1 MKLLTVRS
9 LQSKILFLFLF
20 LLLLVQL
27 VSFFSTYRA
36 NRQVENI
43 QLSGHLENAKAVFET
58 QFNNRRYYLSA
69 FAETAAKDYGLK
81 SVLNED
87 NKSFLVALNNHR
99 KRINSDLAMAI
110 DDSGTIFAQLVTH
123 KSADGKQKVRVGK
136 DQGSKFKQSNSLLQE
151 DNAQLVTFDGELYQ
165 LSFAQLKSGGK
176 TIGWIGFGYLIDIEL
191 AKEMANLTDV
201 NVGFVIKTDESY
213 DVIAS
218 SDEAKYPAEGAHY
231 EKIINNI
238 EDAYVSQVVRLGE
251 LDQQNASAILFKSK
265 ADILESVGIEWPR
278 LALLIILTVIL
289 SSLGALAIARSITRP
304 IKQLVSQVKSISQGN
319 YGGVVDV
326 TGSKELQQ
334 LSGEFNQMTKAII
347 SREETISFQAF
358 HDPLTHLANRN
369 ALINELEQRTKQKQK
384 FLMIQVCY
392 LRAEEISDTLGYQV
406 GDEVTTE
413 VANRFINTQLD
424 YECFHL
430 GGEQFVLLTEE
441 QDVEVLMK
449 SLSNALNIM
458 CTFENISLHIQFAF
472 GVVISSEHNS
482 GDPAELLQKSNV
494 AIQHA
499 IKDKKVYQV
508 YDPAFDQDAVER
520 LFLTNS
526 LKQAIEEDQLTLF
539 YQPKLSLDTMT
550 ISHVEAL
557 VRWQHPER
565 GLIPPDAFISIA
577 EKTGQMDKLTR
588 WVTNAAMKQYVKWQE
603 KGFDINIAINIS
615 AENIMDKSYPDY
627 VIGLKKQ
634 HNLCDAAITL
644 EVTEDA
650 VVADPNKATMML
662 NYLRESGFKLSI
674 DDYGTG
680 YSSLAQLKQL
690 PVQEL
695 KIDRSFVQH
704 LTDDESDKIIVKST
718 IELAHNMKLS
728 VVAEGIEDEAALMW
742 LKSQGCQLAQGFFIS
757 RPLPADAFDKWIES
771 TEYNVGK
778 TNNN

>member
-9 LQSKILFLFLF
+9 LQSKILILFIF

-36 NRQVENI
+36 NRQLENI
-43 QLSGHLENAKAVFET
+43 QLTGHLENAKAVFET

-81 SVLNED
+81 SVLQED
-87 NKSFLVALNNHR
+87 NRSFLVALNNHR

-110 DDSGTIFAQLVTH
+110 DNEGNVFAQLVTYKTDEG
-123 KSADGKQKVRVGK
+123 KSKVRVGK
-136 DQGSKFKQSNSLLQE
+136 GQGTQFAHRDSLLEQ
-151 DNAQLVTFDGELYQ
+151 DNAQLVEVDNKLYQ
-165 LSFAQLKSGGK
+165 LSFAQLKSGGR
-176 TIGWIGFGYLIDIEL
+176 TIGWVGFGYLVDIVL
-191 AKEMANLTDV
+191 AQEMANLTDV
-201 NVGFVIKTDESY
+201 NVGFVMKTESSY

-218 SDEAKYPAEGAHY
+218 SDESKYPAEGNHY
-231 EKIINNI
+231 AMIIANE
-238 EDAYVSQVVRLGE
+238 EDAYVSEKVTLGQLNE
-251 LDQQNASAILFKSK
+251 QTVSAILFKSK

-278 LALLIILTVIL
+278 LILLIALTVAL
-289 SSLGALAIARSITRP
+289 SVFGALAIARSITRP
-304 IKQLVSQVKSISQGN
+304 VKQLVSQVKSISQGN
-319 YGGVVDV
+319 YDKSVDV

-369 ALINELEQRTKQKQK
+369 ALVNELELRAKNKQK
-384 FLMIQVCY
+384 FLMIQTCY
-392 LRAEEISDTLGYQV
+392 LRAEEITDTLGYQV
-406 GDEVTTE
+406 GDEVITE

-430 GGEQFVLLTEE
+430 GGEQFVLLAEE
-441 QDVEVLMK
+441 QDVEQLMNK
-449 SLSNALNIM
+449 LLSALNIM
-458 CTFENISLHIQFAF
+458 CQFENISLHIQFAF
-472 GVVISSEHNS
+472 GVVVSSEHHVGS
-482 GDPAELLQKSNV
+482 PAELLQKSNI
-494 AIQHA
+494 ALQHA
-499 IKDKKVYQV
+499 IRDKKDYQI
-508 YDPAFDQDAVER
+508 YDPSFDEDAIER

-526 LKQAIEEDQLTLF
+526 LKRAIEEDQLILF

-550 ISHVEAL
+550 VSHVEAL

-588 WVTNAAMKQYVKWQE
+588 WVTQAAIKQYVAWQQ
-603 KGFDINIAINIS
+603 KGIDINIAINIS
-615 AENIMDKSYPDY
+615 AENIMDKSYPDF
-627 VIGLKKQ
+627 VIGLKQQ
-634 HNLCDAAITL
+634 HKLCDSAITL

-662 NYLRESGFKLSI
+662 NYLRDSGFKLSI

-718 IELAHNMKLS
+718 IELAHNMTLS

-742 LKSQGCQLAQGFFIS
+742 LKSQGCQLAQGYFIS
-757 RPLPADAFDKWIES
+757 RPLPADAFDEWIES

-778 TNNN
+778 TKE

>member
-9 LQSKILFLFLF
+9 LQSKILILFLF

-27 VSFFSTYRA
+27 ISFFSTYQA
-36 NRQVENI
+36 NRKLENT
-43 QLSGHLENAKAVFET
+43 QLSSHLENARAVFET
-58 QFNNRRYYLSA
+58 QYNNRRYYLSA

-81 SVLNED
+81 SVIKED

-110 DDSGTIFAQLVTH
+110 DDDGTVLAQLVTYET
-123 KSADGKQKVRVGK
+123 AEGKLKVRVGK
-136 DQGSKFKQSNSLLQE
+136 DQGSVFSQRDRLLGQE
-151 DNAQLVTFDGELYQ
+151 HAQLVTVDHKLYQ

-176 TIGWIGFGYLIDIEL
+176 TVGWIGFGYLIDKVL
-191 AKEMANLTDV
+191 AQEMAKLTDV
-201 NVGFVIKTDESY
+201 NVGFVIKTDTGY

-218 SDEAKYPAEGAHY
+218 SDEGNYPSSGQVYDEIVANAAGTYA
-231 EKIINNI
+231 
-238 EDAYVSQVVRLGE
+238 SQIVRLGE
-251 LDQQNASAILFKSK
+251 LEQQQASAVLFKSK
-265 ADILESVGIEWPR
+265 ADILQSVGIEWPR
-278 LALLIILTVIL
+278 LAILVALTVIL
-289 SSLGALAIARSITRP
+289 STLGALAIARSITRP
-304 IKQLVSQVKSISQGN
+304 VKLLVSQVKSISKGN
-319 YGGVVDV
+319 YNINVSVR
-326 TGSKELQQ
+326 GSKELQQ
-334 LSGEFNQMTKAII
+334 LSTEFNDMKKAIV

-369 ALINELEQRTKQKQK
+369 ALVNELEKRVANDDE
-384 FLMIQVCY
+384 FLMIQACY
-392 LRAEEISDTLGYQV
+392 LRADEISDTLGYQV

-413 VANRFINTQLD
+413 VANRFIHSQMD
-424 YECFHL
+424 FECFHI
-430 GGEQFVLLTEE
+430 GGEHFVLLSDEM
-441 QDVEVLMK
+441 DVELLIQ
-449 SLSNALNIM
+449 SLLKALTIK
-458 CTFENISLHIQFAF
+458 CKFENISLHLQFAF
-472 GVVISSEHNS
+472 GVVNAKEHNLGS
-482 GDPAELLQKSNV
+482 PGELLQKSNV

-499 IKDKKVYQV
+499 IKDKKIYQV
-508 YDPAFDQDAVER
+508 YDPVFDQDAVER

-526 LKQAIEEDQLTLF
+526 LKQAIEEDQLVLY
-539 YQPKLSLDTMT
+539 YQPKLSLETMT

-565 GLIPPDAFISIA
+565 GLIPPDSFISIA

-588 WVTNAAMKQYVKWQE
+588 WVTDAAMKQYVAWQE
-603 KGFDINIAINIS
+603 KGIDINIAINIS

-627 VIGLKKQ
+627 VIGLKRKHQ
-634 HNLCDAAITL
+634 LSDSAITL

-662 NYLRESGFKLSI
+662 NYLRDSGFKLSI

-728 VVAEGIEDEAALMW
+728 VVAEGIEDENALLW
-742 LKSQGCQLAQGFFIS
+742 LKSQGCQLAQGYFIS
-757 RPLPADAFDKWIES
+757 RPLPAEQFDQWIEQ

-778 TNNN
+778 TNS

>member
-9 LQSKILFLFLF
+9 LQSKILILFLF

-36 NRQVENI
+36 NRQLENI
-43 QLSGHLENAKAVFET
+43 QLTGHLENAKAVFET
-58 QFNNRRYYLSA
+58 QYNNRRYYLSA

-81 SVLNED
+81 SVLQED
-87 NKSFLVALNNHR
+87 NRSFLVALNNHR
-99 KRINSDLAMAI
+99 KRIDSDLAMAI
-110 DDSGTIFAQLVTH
+110 DNEGTVFAQLVTY
-123 KSADGKQKVRVGK
+123 KTAEGKDKVRVGK
-136 DQGSKFKQSNSLLQE
+136 GQGTKFAQSSRLLEQ
-151 DNAQLVTFDGELYQ
+151 DNAQLVTVDNKLYQ
-165 LSFAQLKSGGK
+165 LSFAQLKSGGR
-176 TIGWIGFGYLIDIEL
+176 TIGWVGFGYLVDVVMAQDM
-191 AKEMANLTDV
+191 AKLTDV
-201 NVGFVIKTDESY
+201 NVGFVIKTESSY

-218 SDEAKYPAEGAHY
+218 SDEAKYSTEGQHY
-231 EKIINNI
+231 SMIIANE
-238 EDAYVSQVVRLGE
+238 EDAYVSEIVTLGQIDE
-251 LDQQNASAILFKSK
+251 QTASAILFKSK

-278 LALLIILTVIL
+278 LILLIALTVVL
-289 SSLGALAIARSITRP
+289 SILGALAIARSITRP
-304 IKQLVSQVKSISQGN
+304 VKQLVSQVKSISKGN
-319 YGGVVDV
+319 YDRSVDV

-369 ALINELEQRTKQKQK
+369 ALINELELRASKGEA
-384 FLMIQVCY
+384 FLMIQACY
-392 LRAEEISDTLGYQV
+392 LRAEEITDTLGYQV

-430 GGEQFVLLTEE
+430 GGEQFVLLAQE
-441 QDVEVLMK
+441 QDVEQLMNK
-449 SLSNALNIM
+449 LFGALNIM
-458 CTFENISLHIQFAF
+458 CQFENISLHLQFAF
-472 GVVISSEHNS
+472 GVVVSSEHS
-482 GDPAELLQKSNV
+482 AASPAELLQKSNI
-494 AIQHA
+494 ALQHA
-499 IKDKKVYQV
+499 VRDKKEYQI
-508 YDPAFDQDAVER
+508 YDPNFDQDAVER

-526 LKQAIEEDQLTLF
+526 LKRAIEEDQLVLF

-550 ISHVEAL
+550 VSHVEAL

-565 GLIPPDAFISIA
+565 GLIPPDSFISIA

-588 WVTNAAMKQYVKWQE
+588 WVTQAAIKQYVAWQE
-603 KGFDINIAINIS
+603 KGIDINIAINIS
-615 AENIMDKSYPDY
+615 AENIMDKSYPDF
-627 VIGLKKQ
+627 VIGLKQQ
-634 HNLCDAAITL
+634 HKLCDSAITL

-662 NYLRESGFKLSI
+662 NYLRDSGFKLSI

-704 LTDDESDKIIVKST
+704 LTDDDSDKIIVKST
-718 IELAHNMKLS
+718 IELAHNMTLS
-728 VVAEGIEDEAALMW
+728 VVAEGIEDEAALQW
-742 LKSQGCQLAQGFFIS
+742 LKSQGCQLAQGYFIS
-757 RPLPADAFDKWIES
+757 RPLPADAFDEWIES
-771 TEYNVGK
+771 TKYNVSK
-778 TNNN
+778 TK

>member
-9 LQSKILFLFLF
+9 LQSKILILFLF

-36 NRQVENI
+36 NRQLENI
-43 QLSGHLENAKAVFET
+43 QLTGHLENAKAVFDT

-81 SVLNED
+81 SVLQED
-87 NKSFLVALNNHR
+87 NRSFLVALNNHR

-110 DDSGTIFAQLVTH
+110 NNDGTIFAQLVTY
-123 KSADGKQKVRVGK
+123 KTKEGKQKVRVGK
-136 DQGSKFKQSNSLLQE
+136 GQGSQFAQRDRLLEQE
-151 DNAQLVTFDGELYQ
+151 NAQLVTLDDKLYQ
-165 LSFAQLKSGGK
+165 LSFAQLKSGGR
-176 TIGWIGFGYLIDIEL
+176 TIGWVGFGYLIDIVL
-191 AKEMANLTDV
+191 AQEMANLTDV
-201 NVGFVIKTDESY
+201 NVGFVMKTKASY

-218 SDEAKYPAEGAHY
+218 SDENEYPADGEHY
-231 EKIINNI
+231 SMIIANA
-238 EDAYVSQVVRLGE
+238 EDAYVSKITTLGQ
-251 LDQQNASAILFKSK
+251 LDEQTVSAVLFKSK

-278 LALLIILTVIL
+278 LILLIALTVVL
-289 SSLGALAIARSITRP
+289 SILGALAIARSITRP
-304 IKQLVSQVKSISQGN
+304 VKQLVSQVQSISKGN
-319 YGGVVDV
+319 YDKSVDV

-369 ALINELEQRTKQKQK
+369 ALVNELELRTKRNQK
-384 FLMIQVCY
+384 FLMIQACY
-392 LRAEEISDTLGYQV
+392 LRAEEITDTLGYQV
-406 GDEVTTE
+406 GDEVITE

-430 GGEQFVLLTEE
+430 GGEQFVLLAEE
-441 QDVEVLMK
+441 QDVELLMK
-449 SLSNALNIM
+449 RLIDALNIM
-458 CTFENISLHIQFAF
+458 CQFENISLHLQFAF
-472 GVVISSEHNS
+472 GVVVSSEHHVDS
-482 GDPAELLQKSNV
+482 PAELLQKSNI
-494 AIQHA
+494 ALQHA
-499 IKDKKVYQV
+499 IRDKKDHQIYH
-508 YDPAFDQDAVER
+508 PSFDEDAIER

-526 LKQAIEEDQLTLF
+526 LKRAIEEDQLILF

-550 ISHVEAL
+550 VSHVEAL

-588 WVTNAAMKQYVKWQE
+588 WVTEAAIKQYVAWQN
-603 KGFDINIAINIS
+603 KGIDINIAINIS
-615 AENIMDKSYPDY
+615 AENIMDTSYPDF

-634 HNLCDAAITL
+634 HQLCDSAITL

-662 NYLRESGFKLSI
+662 NYLRNSGFKLSI

-728 VVAEGIEDEAALMW
+728 VVAEGIEDESALMW
-742 LKSQGCQLAQGFFIS
+742 LKSQGCQLAQGYFIS
-757 RPLPADAFDKWIES
+757 RPLPADAFDEWIAS
-771 TEYNVGK
+771 TNYNVGK
-778 TNNN
+778 TKE

>member
-1 MKLLTVRS
+1 MKLLAVRS

-20 LLLLVQL
+20 LLLLVQV

-58 QFNNRRYYLSA
+58 QFNSRRYYLSA

-99 KRINSDLAMAI
+99 KRIDSDLAMAI
-110 DDSGTIFAQLVTH
+110 DQSGTIFAQLIVN
-123 KSADGKQKVRVGK
+123 KNEDGKQKVRVGK
-136 DQGSKFKQSNSLLQE
+136 DQGSKFKQSQHLLQE
-151 DNAQLVTFDGELYQ
+151 DNAQLVTFDQNLYQ

-176 TIGWIGFGYLIDIEL
+176 TIGWIGFGHLIDIEL

-201 NVGFVIKTDESY
+201 NVGFFIKTDTNY

-218 SDEAKYPAEGAHY
+218 SDEVQYPAEGGHY
-231 EKIINNI
+231 EKIVNNI

-251 LDQQNASAILFKSK
+251 LDQQTAFAILFKSK

-278 LALLIILTVIL
+278 LALLIALTVIL
-289 SSLGALAIARSITRP
+289 SILGALAIARSITRP
-304 IKQLVSQVKSISQGN
+304 IKRLVSQVKSISTGN

-326 TGSKELQQ
+326 AGSKELQQ
-334 LSGEFNQMTKAII
+334 LSDEFNQMTKAVI

-369 ALINELEQRTKQKQK
+369 ALIRELEQRTRQNNH
-384 FLMIQVCY
+384 FLMVQVCY
-392 LRAEEISDTLGYQV
+392 LRAQEITDTLGYQV
-406 GDEVTTE
+406 GDEVITE

-424 YECFHL
+424 YQCFHL
-430 GGEQFVLLTEE
+430 GGEQFILLAPE
-441 QDVEVLMK
+441 QDVDKLMT
-449 SLSNALNIM
+449 LLPDALNIM
-458 CTFENISLHIQFAF
+458 CTFENISLHLQFAF
-472 GVVISSEHNS
+472 GVVIASEHNL
-482 GDPAELLQKSNV
+482 GEPAELLQKSNV

-499 IKDKKVYQV
+499 IKDKKVYQI

-526 LKQAIEEDQLTLF
+526 LKQAIEEDQLILF

-565 GLIPPDAFISIA
+565 GLIPPDSFISIA

-588 WVTNAAMKQYVKWQE
+588 WVTNAAMKQYVAWQQ
-603 KGFDINIAINIS
+603 KGMDISIAINIS
-615 AENIMDKSYPDY
+615 AENIMDKAYPDY

-634 HNLCDAAITL
+634 HNLCDEAITL

-662 NYLRESGFKLSI
+662 NYLRASGFKLSI

-742 LKSQGCQLAQGFFIS
+742 LKSQGCQLVQGFFIS
-757 RPLPADAFDKWIES
+757 RPLPADEFDKWIES

>member
-20 LLLLVQL
+20 LLLIVQL

-36 NRQVENI
+36 NRQLENI
-43 QLSGHLENAKAVFET
+43 QLSGHLENARAVFQT

-81 SVLNED
+81 SVLQED
-87 NKSFLVALNNHR
+87 HKSFLVALNNHR
-99 KRINSDLAMAI
+99 KRIDSDLAMAI
-110 DDSGTIFAQLVTH
+110 DDDGTVIAQLVTYQT
-123 KSADGKQKVRVGK
+123 ADGRTKVRVGK
-136 DQGSKFKQSNSLLQE
+136 DQGSLFSQRQSLLVE
-151 DNAQLVTFDGELYQ
+151 DHTQLVTVDEKLYQ

-176 TIGWIGFGYLIDIEL
+176 TVGWVGFGYLIDIAL
-191 AKEMANLTDV
+191 AQEMAQLTDV
-201 NVGFVIKTDESY
+201 NVGFVIKAQQSY

-218 SDEAKYPAEGAHY
+218 SDEQSYPAEGKHY
-231 EKIINNI
+231 EKIISNTQ
-238 EDAYVSQVVRLGE
+238 DAYVSQVVSLGE
-251 LDQQNASAILFKSK
+251 LDQQVASAILFESK

-278 LALLIILTVIL
+278 LILLIVLTVGL
-289 SSLGALAIARSITRP
+289 SILGALAIARSITRP
-304 IKQLVSQVKSISQGN
+304 VKQLVSQVKSISTGN
-319 YGGVVDV
+319 YDIEVSVA
-326 TGSKELQQ
+326 GSKELSQ
-334 LSGEFNQMTKAII
+334 LSDEFNQMKKAIV

-358 HDPLTHLANRN
+358 HDPLTRLPNRN
-369 ALINELEQRTKQKQK
+369 SLVKELAQRTSSKQD
-384 FLMIQVCY
+384 FLMVQLCY
-392 LRAEEISDTLGYQV
+392 LRADEISDTLGYQV
-406 GDEVTTE
+406 GDEVVNE
-413 VANRFINTQLD
+413 VAHRFISAELGFD
-424 YECFHL
+424 CYHL
-430 GGEQFVLLTEE
+430 GDEQFVLLTPE
-441 QDVEVLMK
+441 QNVEQLMDN
-449 SLSNALNIM
+449 LLQALNIR
-458 CTFENISLHIQFAF
+458 CRFENISLHLQFAF
-472 GVVISSEHNS
+472 GVVVASEHNTGS
-482 GDPAELLQKSNV
+482 PVELLQKSNV
-494 AIQHA
+494 ALQHA

-508 YDPAFDQDAVER
+508 YDPVFDQDAVER

-526 LKQAIEEDQLTLF
+526 LKQAIEEDQLVLF

-550 ISHVEAL
+550 VSHVEAL
-557 VRWQHPER
+557 VRWEHPER

-588 WVTNAAMKQYVKWQE
+588 WVTNAAMQQYVKWQNQ
-603 KGFDINIAINIS
+603 GIDINIAINIS

-627 VIGLKKQ
+627 VIALKKE
-634 HNLCDAAITL
+634 HNLSDQSITL

-662 NYLRESGFKLSI
+662 NYLRDSGFKLSI

-704 LTDDESDKIIVKST
+704 LTEDESDKIIVKST

-728 VVAEGIEDEAALMW
+728 VVAEGIEDEQALLW
-742 LKSQGCQLAQGFFIS
+742 LKQQGCQLAQGYFIS
-757 RPLPADAFDKWIES
+757 RPLPADAFDKWIAS